1 MKELFATRPEYSG
14 LFQSSLLMHTE
25 NMSAKLMRH
34 SVWKT
39 SLSPYCILMVT
50 SLQKFITYSRNEQK
64 ALIVHNSSK
73 SITF

>member
-1 MKELFATRPEYSG
+1 MKELFATRPEFSG
-14 LFQSSLLMHTE
+14 LFQSSLLMHIE
-25 NMSAKLMRH
+25 NMSAKPMRH

-39 SLSPYCILMVT
+39 SLSPYCILMIK